1 MAISGILGQALT
13 DPATGLPNMPYFSL
27 IQDWETRRSYRRN
40 YKVKVLALRVQGAV
54 DRTLAWRLCQELRTT
69 DLIGSD
75 GRHVYRILLTSP
87 DAENARAIGARI
99 RAMIDKLNKRRD
111 AEPIAAELTVE
122 AMDAPEGQPGP
133 WGPCDEPLEAQEG
146 EEDAW

>member
-40 YKVKVLALRVQGAV
+40 YQVKVLALRVQGAV

-69 DLIGSD
+69 DLIASE
-75 GRHVYRILLTSP
+75 GRHVYRILLTGP
-87 DAENARAIGARI
+87 DAENARALGARI
-99 RAMIDKLNKRRD
+99 RAMIDKLNTRRD
-111 AEPIAAELTVE
+111 AELIAAELSVE
-122 AMDAPEGQPGP
+122 PLDGQVGKSGP
-133 WGPCDEPLEAQEG
+133 WGPCDEPLRGQE
-146 EEDAW
+146 EEGDAW

>member
-27 IQDWETRRSYRRN
+27 IQDWETRRAYRRG

-69 DLIGSD
+69 DLIASD
-75 GRHVYRILLTSP
+75 GRHAYRILLTSP

-99 RAMIDKLNKRRD
+99 RAMIDKLNQRRN
-111 AEPIAAELTVE
+111 AEPIAADLSVE
-122 AMDAPEGQPGP
+122 ALDSPEGKPGP
-133 WGPCDEPLEAQEG
+133 WGPCDEPTEAQEEG
-146 EEDAW
+146 DAW

>member
-1 MAISGILGQALT
+1 MAISGLLGQALT

-27 IQDWETRRSYRRN
+27 VQDWETRRSSRRN
-40 YKVKVLALRVQGAV
+40 YQVKVLALRVQGAV
-54 DRTLAWRLCQELRTT
+54 DRTLVWRLCQELRTT
-69 DLIGSD
+69 DLIASD

-111 AEPIAAELTVE
+111 AEPIAAKLSVE
-122 AMDAPEGQPGP
+122 PLEASENNPGP
-133 WGPCDEPLEAQEG
+133 WGPCDEPRSNQE

>member
-111 AEPIAAELTVE
+111 AEPIAAELTLE

-133 WGPCDEPLEAQEG
+133 WGPCDEPPEAGEG

>member
-27 IQDWETRRSYRRN
+27 IQDWESRRASRRN
-40 YKVKVLALRVQGAV
+40 YQVKVLALRVQGAV

-69 DLIGSD
+69 DLIASD
-75 GRHVYRILLTSP
+75 GRHAYRILLTSP
-87 DAENARAIGARI
+87 DAENARAIEARI
-99 RAMIDKLNKRRD
+99 RAMIAKLNKRRD
-111 AEPIAAELTVE
+111 AEPIAAELTIE
-122 AMDAPEGQPGP
+122 PQDAGDDKPGP
-133 WGPCDEPLEAQEG
+133 WGPCDEPRPNQE

>member
-1 MAISGILGQALT
+1 MGISGILGQALT

-27 IQDWETRRSYRRN
+27 VQDWETRRASRRA

-69 DLIGSD
+69 DLIASE
-75 GRHVYRILLTSP
+75 GRHMYRILLTSP

-122 AMDAPEGQPGP
+122 ALETPDGTPGP
-133 WGPCDEPLEAQEG
+133 WGPCDEPLQDH
-146 EEDAW
+146 EEDNAW

>member
-40 YKVKVLALRVQGAV
+40 YQVKVLALRVQGAV

-69 DLIGSD
+69 DLIASE

-87 DAENARAIGARI
+87 DAESARAIGARI

-111 AEPIAAELTVE
+111 AEPIAADLSVE
-122 AMDAPEGQPGP
+122 QIDAPEARPGP
-133 WGPCDEPLEAQEG
+133 WGPCDEPLQGQDED
-146 EEDAW
+146 DAW